1 VAAPFWHNGGVAGLA
16 APTLN
21 WEDILDLH
29 VIKKLTQIINR
40 RWQLG
45 VGFASTDGKWVKPP
59 RLVLGDG
66 ACEAVQLRKPGMAAC
81 EKAAVEVAGLIET
94 AFKRGELK
102 AVTAVCHAGL
112 REMGVPIV
120 LGGELLGA
128 MLVGGFIVAGD
139 DAGAGQVAQRL
150 AAPALGLPRADAE
163 RLTARQPRLSP
174 RDVDYLTELMELC
187 AEEIVT
193 FQAEIVRREQRL
205 EKMQRDLNTRY
216 SYDAIIGRSR
226 PMQEIY
232 RLLDKV
238 IDSDSTVLISG
249 ENGTGK
255 ELVAKAIHHNSA
267 RKHRRFVIQNC
278 SAFNDNLLDSELF
291 GHKKGSFTGA
301 ISDKQ
306 GLFEVADGG
315 TFFLD
320 EIGDMSPALQVKLL
334 RVLQEGTFI
343 PVGDT
348 SAKQVDVRIIAAS
361 NRDLKKMVEKGEFRE
376 DLYYRVNVINLTLPP
391 LRDRRDDIPTLVE
404 FFLKKNAKG
413 RRLQMKRLTK
423 ECLDRLLDYA
433 WPGNVRELE
442 NEIERLVVLAG
453 DDKVI
458 NDDLLS
464 QRIRDQAAREGDDDY
479 LEPSSLPDSVKT
491 LERQMIFEILKKNQW
506 NKTKAAA
513 ELKIS
518 RRNLIRKVTKY
529 KLEPRP
535 RGKN

>member
-1 VAAPFWHNGGVAGLA
+1 MAGLA
-16 APTLN
+16 TPTLN

-81 EKAAVEVAGLIET
+81 EKTAVEVAGLIET

-150 AAPALGLPRADAE
+150 AAPALGLPRADAD

-278 SAFNDNLLDSELF
+278 SAFNDNLLESALF
-291 GHKKGSFTGA
+291 GHVKGAFTGA
-301 ISDKQ
+301 IKDKK
-306 GLFEVADGG
+306 GLFEIADGG
-315 TFFLD
+315 SFILD

-334 RVLQEGTFI
+334 RVLQEGTFT
-343 PVGDT
+343 PVGGT
-348 SAKQVDVRIIAAS
+348 EQRQVDVRVIAATHK
-361 NRDLKKMVEKGEFRE
+361 DLQRMVERGEFRE
-376 DLYYRVNVINLTLPP
+376 DLYYRINVIKVVIPP
-391 LRDRRDDIPTLVE
+391 LRERMEDLPILCE
-404 FFLKKNAKG
+404 HFLKKHFRGKTGKPPPMSDEAMVAFQ
-413 RRLQMKRLTK
+413 R
-423 ECLDRLLDYA
+423 YP
-433 WPGNVRELE
+433 WPGNIRELE
-442 NEIERLVVLAG
+442 NEIERLLVLGG
-453 DDKVI
+453 DLEDLPV
-458 NDDLLS
+458 DLLS
-464 QRIRDQAAREGDDDY
+464 ARVRDAAGTPLAANGSAR
-479 LEPSSLPDSVKT
+479 PSADGSGPVAQGALKDAVEA
-491 LERQMIFEILKKNQW
+491 LERDMIRQGLVRTHW
-506 NKTKAAA
+506 NKSQLAK
-513 ELKIS
+513 ELGIS
-518 RRNLIRKVTKY
+518 RSNLIMKVERYGLDRK
-529 KLEPRP
+529 
-535 RGKN
+535 GSD